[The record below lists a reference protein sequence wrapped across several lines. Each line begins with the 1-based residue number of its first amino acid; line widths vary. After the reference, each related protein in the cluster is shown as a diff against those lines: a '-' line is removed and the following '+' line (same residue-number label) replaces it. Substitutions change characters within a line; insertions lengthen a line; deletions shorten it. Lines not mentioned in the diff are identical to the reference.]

1 MKPSEIR
8 ILLEK
13 LSEEDKEQV
22 ENTIWFL
29 KEDCISD
36 FDYINNALKLAELIN
51 NLKEKY
57 DRYKRK
63 NIVYWR
69 YSCYTS

>member
-1 MKPSEIR
+1 MATSEIR
-8 ILLEK
+8 TLLKK
-13 LSEEDKEQV
+13 LSKEDNEKI

-51 NLKEKY
+51 DLKEKY
-57 DRYKRK
+57 EK
-63 NIVYWR
+63 NN
-69 YSCYTS
+69 